1 MEDVLAVSNR
11 NKTIYPRVWASE
23 ETPSAIEIAV
33 YDLHDS
39 VLPVSAFRPPRLG
52 MLVRKQPVV
61 RAEVLPPLQE
71 KVLLRR
77 PRLDWSLSVCHGMLV
92 YDGVGSSS
100 YGLKDRVVLPERG
113 VHNL

>member
-1 MEDVLAVSNR
+1 M

-23 ETPSAIEIAV
+23 KTSSAIKRAI

-39 VLPVSAFRPPRLG
+39 VLPVSAFRSLRLST
-52 MLVRKQPVV
+52 LVRHQLVV
-61 RAEVLPPLQE
+61 RAEVLPPFQV

-77 PRLDWSLSVCHGMLV
+77 PRLDWSLGVCHGMLV
-92 YDGVGSSS
+92 YDGEGSSS

-113 VHNL
+113 AYIL